1 MPSKVVGGGKEK
13 PMPLNDAMSRKVR
26 QLRELIAKEKDL
38 GQLCE
43 LVVAINVLL
52 SHIDRQGARLRQA
65 KRDIK
70 GRELARSS
78 G

>member
-1 MPSKVVGGGKEK
+1 
-13 PMPLNDAMSRKVR
+13 MPLNDAMSRKVR

-43 LVVAINVLL
+43 LVFAINLL
-52 SHIDRQGARLRQA
+52 LNHIDRQGARLRQA
-65 KRDIK
+65 KRDVK